1 MRDQTETL
9 RVGLRAPDF
18 ALPAANREGTIS
30 LESLLS
36 KGTVILEFLR
46 GTW

>member
-9 RVGLRAPDF
+9 RVGLRAPEF
-18 ALPAANREGTIS
+18 ELAAANREGTIT
-30 LESLLS
+30 LASLLR
-36 KGTVILEFLR
+36 KGALILEFLR